1 MSRLVNYGTG
11 DVLDRLTI
19 LALKVLHYGA
29 AGKDTQHLLDERNA
43 LLPKVMTVN
52 LTKAALEALLEL
64 GAVNGALWGA
74 TDKLRELAPYHPE
87 TPSVERELAALGV
100 QILRLNDRR
109 AHLVDTI
116 NRETGEFRGAEK
128 G

>member
-1 MSRLVNYGTG
+1 MARLINYGTG

-64 GAVNGALWGA
+64 GAVNGVIWGA
-74 TDKLRELAPYHPE
+74 TDALRPYALQGWEAGEE
-87 TPSVERELAALGV
+87 TRIAELGV
-100 QILRLNDRR
+100 QIMRLNDRR
-109 AHLVDTI
+109 AHLIDTI